1 MRERVWN
8 RWRRAL
14 AMLIALLLAIEALP
28 LQTLAAPSRGG
39 YIPLIV
45 SEDEDEEE
53 DVESSDEL
61 ENDAENTTKEAY
73 SDNADSSDD
82 EKK

>member
-1 MRERVWN
+1 MVTLRTPQGVESMWDSK
-8 RWRRAL
+8 
-14 AMLIALLLAIEALP
+14 AIYGAVNP
-28 LQTLAAPSRGG
+28 PFADQ
-39 YIPLIV
+39 
-45 SEDEDEEE
+45 DEDEEE

-61 ENDAENTTKEAY
+61 ENDAENTTKEAH

>member
-28 LQTLAAPSRGG
+28 LQTLAAPARGG
-39 YIPLIV
+39 YIPLVV
-45 SEDEDEEE
+45 SEDEEEE
-53 DVESSDEL
+53 
-61 ENDAENTTKEAY
+61 AE
-73 SDNADSSDD
+73 D
-82 EKK
+82 

>member
-28 LQTLAAPSRGG
+28 LQTLAAPARGG
-39 YIPLIV
+39 YIPLVV
-45 SEDEDEEE
+45 SEDEEEE
-53 DVESSDEL
+53 AEDYSE
-61 ENDAENTTKEAY
+61 DAELI
-73 SDNADSSDD
+73 DD
-82 EKK
+82 RPLLAALIAMFIL

>member
-1 MRERVWN
+1 MIERVWN
-8 RWRRAL
+8 RWIRAL

-45 SEDEDEEE
+45 SED
-53 DVESSDEL
+53 
-61 ENDAENTTKEAY
+61 
-73 SDNADSSDD
+73 
-82 EKK
+82 